1 MLNGVVKKLNA
12 AEASRSTSAA
22 AIIRTV
28 LFLRFLVFIHHTLV
42 KAGVFYLNSCLGFC
56 RPARHTAECSIP
68 RCSLPCGSYLF
79 RRRNKRRLRQ
89 RLLVL
94 LERVLPC
101 SDYAILKREADKR
114 VWAVRHSPKRFHALL
129 GSYLNNR
136 SGCALPLNE
145 IQAYQCSLH
154 HATTSSTHHDA
165 GSPQP
170 VSAILSV
177 AFSCSLSS
185 PFSLRR
191 LAIFLFISVI
201 ISL

>member
-1 MLNGVVKKLNA
+1 MFKLLPWFLPLSSVHRRVLNSEVQP
-12 AEASRSTSAA
+12 
-22 AIIRTV
+22 
-28 LFLRFLVFIHHTLV
+28 FLRQLSVPSAEQAPSASALVYV
-42 KAGVFYLNSCLGFC
+42 M
-56 RPARHTAECSIP
+56 
-68 RCSLPCGSYLF
+68 
-79 RRRNKRRLRQ
+79 
-89 RLLVL
+89 L

-101 SDYAILKREADKR
+101 SDYTLLKREADKR

-136 SGCALPLNE
+136 LGCALPLNE